1 MNELTQKFINEIN
14 YLVEKEYDPRV
25 IARYAYEF
33 SLDNIIN
40 DKQLKYVVYYIRS
53 MDAGPE
59 FELTK
64 EELLEFINQ
73 NIP

>member
-1 MNELTQKFINEIN
+1 MNQLAQKFINGIN
-14 YLVEKEYDPRV
+14 YLIEKEYDPRA

-33 SLDNIIN
+33 SLDNRIN
-40 DKQLKYVVYYIRS
+40 GKQLKYVVYYIRS

-64 EELLEFINQ
+64 EELLGFINQ

>member
-1 MNELTQKFINEIN
+1 MNELTQKFIDGIN
-14 YLVEKEYDPRV
+14 YLIEKEYDPRA
-25 IARYAYEF
+25 IARYAF
-33 SLDNIIN
+33 SLDNRIN

-64 EELLEFINQ
+64 KELLEFISQ